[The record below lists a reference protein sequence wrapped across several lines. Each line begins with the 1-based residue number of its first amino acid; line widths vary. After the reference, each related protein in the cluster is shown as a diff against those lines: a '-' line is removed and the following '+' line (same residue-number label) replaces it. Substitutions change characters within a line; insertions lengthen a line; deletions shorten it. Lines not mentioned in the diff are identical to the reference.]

1 MAGSGTVAAI
11 PAGMTTKL
19 PCRSGRERGH
29 TLIELVTVLAIVA
42 LATALA
48 YPSLA
53 GMRRGQDLEAAA
65 VGMAQCLRLAGWRAI
80 AAGQRVQVALRRS
93 PDGSW
98 LMGTAREAGRGWV
111 AEGEDRRI
119 PAGVVVAVAGPA
131 EKVFNPDGTCS
142 IGSITLRGEG
152 GAVYRCTL
160 TPATGR
166 VRLYRGG
173 REAGRVE

>member
-1 MAGSGTVAAI
+1 
-11 PAGMTTKL
+11 MTIEL
-19 PCRSGRERGH
+19 PCQSCRESGH
-29 TLIELVTVLAIVA
+29 TLIELVTVIGIVA

-65 VGMAQCLRLAGWRAI
+65 VGMAQCLRLAAWRSI

-93 PDGSW
+93 QDGSW
-98 LMGTAREAGRGWV
+98 LLGTAREAGGGWI

-119 PAGVVVAVAGPA
+119 PAGVVVAVAGPE

-173 REAGRVE
+173 REAGRGE

>member
-1 MAGSGTVAAI
+1 
-11 PAGMTTKL
+11 MTTKL
-19 PCRSGRERGH
+19 PCRSGRECGY
-29 TLIELVTVLAIVA
+29 TLIELVTVIGIVA

-80 AAGQRVQVALRRS
+80 AGGQRVQVALRRS
-93 PDGSW
+93 PEGSW
-98 LMGTAREAGRGWV
+98 LVGTAREAGRGWV

-119 PAGVVVAVAGPA
+119 PAGVVVTVAGPA

-160 TPATGR
+160 APATGR

-173 REAGRVE
+173 REAGRGE